1 MSAADILGHRSMFL
15 DTASLKGLLLSLL
28 SQELADFS
36 RDPPALCS
44 AGPNGSDSTF
54 CFVK

>member
-28 SQELADFS
+28 SQELIDFS

-54 CFVK
+54 CFFK